1 MTEDRAP
8 AAFEPADDGLHTG
21 VMSDK
26 WWETETAWFSFHHPE
41 RRLGG
46 WLYTMVRPNIGTVA
60 GGAWVWDD
68 TAWLPWDVLETHE
81 NPYEAASELA
91 DLWCGVALTSLA
103 LADVMSFTLP
113 GGSWELAVIFRA
125 ELSAAPLGDAERRPF
140 IYTPRQYD
148 AIGSFDPVDLE
159 RWVSRSGD
167 TPAPTAA
174 SQADT
179 PGLLF

>member
-1 MTEDRAP
+1 MPGGTQLSIYLVPVFEGSLV
-8 AAFEPADDGLHTG
+8 AFDVQAREARG
-21 VMSDK
+21 
-26 WWETETAWFSFHHPE
+26 
-41 RRLGG
+41 R
-46 WLYTMVRPNIGTVA
+46 
-60 GGAWVWDD
+60 
-68 TAWLPWDVLETHE
+68 WLPWDVLESHE

-125 ELSAAPLGDAERRPF
+125 ELSAPPLGDAERRPF
-140 IYTPRQYD
+140 TYAPGQFD